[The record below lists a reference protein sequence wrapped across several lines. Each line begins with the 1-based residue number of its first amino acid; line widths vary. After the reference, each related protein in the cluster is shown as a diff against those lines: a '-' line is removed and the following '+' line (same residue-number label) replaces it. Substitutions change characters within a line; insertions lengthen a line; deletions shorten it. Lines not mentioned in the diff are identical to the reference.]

1 MTDHAQDS
9 HAIAAITRI
18 LTNAAPTDAPE
29 VTAAHILAALHG
41 HGWRPTQAQPPPPWQ
56 PTSQPAP
63 PTDDYRQAR
72 AIIAGRTDL

>member
-1 MTDHAQDS
+1 MSDHAADS

-18 LTNAAPTDAPE
+18 LTNRGPTDAPE

-56 PTSQPAP
+56 PVGEPSP
-63 PTDDYRQAR
+63 PTQDYRQAR
-72 AIIAGRTDL
+72 AIIQGRDT